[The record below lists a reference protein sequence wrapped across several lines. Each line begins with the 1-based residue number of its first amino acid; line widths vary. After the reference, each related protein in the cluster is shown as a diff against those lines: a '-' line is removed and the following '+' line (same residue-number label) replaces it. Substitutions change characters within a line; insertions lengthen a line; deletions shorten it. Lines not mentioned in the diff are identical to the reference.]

1 MAADG
6 KRSQRERLSV
16 AIVSGKQM
24 NAQDAT
30 VRLEWIERI
39 RTIDRRVGRGRTGR
53 CPPPWVGRRPW
64 RGVVLGRV
72 NRTQVTSARCDVRF
86 HPISDECI
94 HPSISRCAPSAQP
107 GPARSGP
114 PRPGPTGQSSPATV
128 LDSRRRRQ
136 RTHDRRSAFGWWA
149 VDRVNGVKTWPF
161 LDQVDRKRLDV
172 WCFSQIPNM

>member
-114 PRPGPTGQSSPATV
+114 ARPGPVRRASPRRPRSLIVAGA
-128 LDSRRRRQ
+128 DSA
-136 RTHDRRSAFGWWA
+136 RTIAGLPSA
-149 VDRVNGVKTWPF
+149 DEP
-161 LDQVDRKRLDV
+161 
-172 WCFSQIPNM
+172 SIE